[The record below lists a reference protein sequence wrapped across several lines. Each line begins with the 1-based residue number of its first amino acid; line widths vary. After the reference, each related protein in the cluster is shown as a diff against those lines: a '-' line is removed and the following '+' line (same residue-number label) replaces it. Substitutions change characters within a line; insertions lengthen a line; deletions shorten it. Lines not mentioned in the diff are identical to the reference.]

1 MKDAM
6 ILLFHLLAVIAG
18 LLRPGGGRTIVAVC
32 LSCLW
37 QLELAIRHGQ
47 ALPECAQAGGVVQNQ
62 PVYAAI
68 GLTEPV
74 SDHPAFSCC
83 LYSGQF

>member
-6 ILLFHLLAVIAG
+6 ILLFHLLAVIAR

-32 LSCLW
+32 LNCLW

-47 ALPECAQAGGVVQNQ
+47 ALTHWETPPYHGARQQRSFAGLCMNDSKV
-62 PVYAAI
+62 P
-68 GLTEPV
+68 TT
-74 SDHPAFSCC
+74 DT
-83 LYSGQF
+83 